1 MTTKHYF
8 SALRASVRPTFVL
21 ASDRL
26 WQVDA
31 LRGIA
36 IVMMVVYHLMWD
48 LRGLAG
54 YDIDVYTGFWHI
66 WQQIT
71 ANLFIGI
78 VGVSLTLSYGRA
90 RQKGGKQAARWGKYA
105 LRGAVIFTWGVVI
118 GIVTYV
124 FDPSHYV
131 RFGILHLIGVSI
143 IIAYPFLR
151 FRWLNLIL
159 GILLLL
165 LGQILPLFGIDNPWL
180 GWLGLTAFPRPAFD
194 YFPLI
199 PWFGV
204 VLIGIFAGNTFFAAR
219 DEMASGRGQVARGG
233 GQGMVWLRLMG
244 QNSLLIYLI
253 HQPILITAL
262 ILSGQIRL

>member
-1 MTTKHYF
+1 MTVLSTYF
-8 SALRASVRPTFVL
+8 SVLRASVRPIWHL
-21 ASDRL
+21 QSDRL
-26 WQVDA
+26 WEVDMT
-31 LRGIA
+31 RGIA
-36 IVMMVVYHLMWD
+36 ILMMVVYHFMWD

-54 YDIDVYTGFWHI
+54 YDINVYTGFWHI

-90 RQKGGKQAARWGKYA
+90 RSKDGTITTRWGKYA
-105 LRGAVIFTWGVVI
+105 LRGAVVFSWGVVVS
-118 GIVTYV
+118 IVTYFV
-124 FDPSHYV
+124 DPSHYV

-159 GILLLL
+159 GLSLLL
-165 LGQILPLFGIDNPWL
+165 LGQIIPLFGLNSPWL
-180 GWLGLTAFPRPAFD
+180 VPLGLNAYPQQAFD

-204 VLIGIFAGNTFFAAR
+204 VLLGIFVGNSLYT
-219 DEMASGRGQVARGG
+219 DGQRRFPLPNIATAPGIST
-233 GQGMVWLRLMG
+233 LRLLG

-253 HQPILITAL
+253 HQPIMIVIL
-262 ILSGQIRL
+262 ILLGQVRL

>member
-1 MTTKHYF
+1 MTLLSTYL
-8 SALRASVRPTFVL
+8 SNLRSSVRPTLVL
-21 ASDRL
+21 APDRL

-31 LRGIA
+31 LRGVA

-54 YDIDVYTGFWHI
+54 HDINVYTGFWHY
-66 WQQIT
+66 WQQVT

-78 VGVSLTLSYGRA
+78 VGVSLSLSYGRA
-90 RQKGGKQAARWGKYA
+90 RQKGGKSTTRWGKYVM
-105 LRGAVIFTWGVVI
+105 RGVVI
-118 GIVTYV
+118 LSWGIVIGIITYA

-131 RFGILHLIGVSI
+131 RFGILHLIGLSI

-165 LGQILPLFGIDNPWL
+165 LGRIIPLFGIENPWL
-180 GWLGLTAFPRPAFD
+180 GWLGLTASPRPAFD

-204 VLIGIFAGNTFFAAR
+204 VLIGIFIGNALVIPRATAGVQSEIRNPKFAI
-219 DEMASGRGQVARGG
+219 SI
-233 GQGMVWLRLMG
+233 RLMG

-253 HQPILITAL
+253 HQPILITVL
-262 ILSGQIRL
+262 VLLGQIRL

>member
-1 MTTKHYF
+1 MTIFTSYF
-8 SALRASVRPTFVL
+8 SALRASVRPSWHL
-21 ASDRL
+21 QSARL
-26 WQVDA
+26 WEVDM
-31 LRGIA
+31 LRGVA
-36 IVMMVVYHLMWD
+36 IVMMVVYHFMWD

-54 YDIDVYTGFWHI
+54 YDINVYTGFWHI

-90 RQKGGKQAARWGKYA
+90 RNKGGSTAALWGKYV
-105 LRGAVIFTWGVVI
+105 LRGVVVLTWGLVVS
-118 GIVTYV
+118 IVTYFV
-124 FDPSHYV
+124 DPSHYV

-159 GILLLL
+159 GIVLLLL
-165 LGQILPLFGIDNPWL
+165 AQIIPFFGLYNPWL
-180 GWLGLTAFPRPAFD
+180 TPLGLNAYSLPAFD

-204 VLIGIFAGNTFFAAR
+204 ALIGMFVGNSLYAH
-219 DEMASGRGQVARGG
+219 GQRRFTLPDMGNAFGIRT
-233 GQGMVWLRLMG
+233 LRLLG

-253 HQPILITAL
+253 HQPIMIIIL
-262 ILSGQIRL
+262 ILLGQVQL

>member
-1 MTTKHYF
+1 MTFLSTYF

-21 ASDRL
+21 APDRL

-54 YDIDVYTGFWHI
+54 YDINVYTGFWHS
-66 WQQIT
+66 WQQVT

-90 RQKGGKQAARWGKYA
+90 RKKGGKSSARWGQYA
-105 LRGAVIFTWGVVI
+105 MRGAVVFSWGLVVS
-118 GIVTYV
+118 IVTYA

-131 RFGILHLIGVSI
+131 RFGILHLIGFSI

-151 FRWLNLIL
+151 FRWFNLIL

-165 LGQILPLFGIDNPWL
+165 LGRIIPLFGLENPWL
-180 GWLGLTAFPRPAFD
+180 GWLGLTASSRPAFD

-204 VLIGIFAGNTFFAAR
+204 VLIGIFIGNTFLRNGAGTPTMNR
-219 DEMASGRGQVARGG
+219 HGDESPTTSRL
-233 GQGMVWLRLMG
+233 LRLLG

-253 HQPILITAL
+253 HQPILIIVL
-262 ILSGQIRL
+262 VLLGQIRL

>member
-1 MTTKHYF
+1 MTFLSTYF
-8 SALRASVRPTFVL
+8 STLRASVRPTFIL
-21 ASDRL
+21 APDRL

-31 LRGIA
+31 LRGVA

-54 YDIDVYTGFWHI
+54 YDINVYTGFWHT
-66 WQQIT
+66 WQQVT

-90 RQKGGKQAARWGKYA
+90 RQKGGKHAARWGQYA
-105 LRGAVIFTWGVVI
+105 MRGAVIFSWGLVI
-118 GIVTYV
+118 SIVTYA
-124 FDPSHYV
+124 FDPSHYI
-131 RFGILHLIGVSI
+131 RFGILHLIGFSI

-159 GILLLL
+159 GIMLLL
-165 LGQILPLFGIDNPWL
+165 LGRIIPLFGLENPWL
-180 GWLGLTAFPRPAFD
+180 GWLGLTASSRPAFD

-204 VLIGIFAGNTFFAAR
+204 VLIGIFIGNTLFAPHAVIR
-219 DEMASGRGQVARGG
+219 TQSEIRNPKSEIPI
-233 GQGMVWLRLMG
+233 LRLLG

-253 HQPILITAL
+253 HQPILIIVL
-262 ILSGQIRL
+262 VLLGQIRL